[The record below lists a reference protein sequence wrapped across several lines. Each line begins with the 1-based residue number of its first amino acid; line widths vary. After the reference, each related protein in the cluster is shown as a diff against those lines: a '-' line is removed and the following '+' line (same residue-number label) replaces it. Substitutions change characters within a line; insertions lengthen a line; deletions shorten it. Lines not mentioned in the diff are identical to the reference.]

1 MQAIESENNFYIY
14 YICMPELAIEQ
25 IILDNNKQIK
35 LTIAHLNTVAMAPIY
50 LLNNC
55 ISIHPFCI
63 AIFQ

>member
-1 MQAIESENNFYIY
+1 MA
-14 YICMPELAIEQ
+14 ELAIEQ